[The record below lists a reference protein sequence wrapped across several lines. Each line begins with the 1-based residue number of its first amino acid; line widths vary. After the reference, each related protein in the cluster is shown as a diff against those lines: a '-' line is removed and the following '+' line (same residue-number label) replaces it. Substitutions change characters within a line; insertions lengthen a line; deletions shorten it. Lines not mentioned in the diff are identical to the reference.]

1 MKNIELRRFEWDSE
15 YMPDVVDKQVVG
27 FIADEVEL
35 YYPKAVSK
43 SEENGFTDFRSL
55 DIDQLYKTMYGC
67 VKKLMNDKEIL
78 EDKVSD
84 LENKLNMLLFQLNI
98 SL

>member
-1 MKNIELRRFEWDSE
+1 MKNIELRRFEWDPQ
-15 YMPDVVDKQVVG
+15 YMPDVTDKQVVG
-27 FIADEVEL
+27 FVADEVEV

-43 SEENGFTDFRSL
+43 SEENGFNDFRSL
-55 DIDQLYKTMYGC
+55 DIDQIYKTMYGC

-78 EDKVSD
+78 EDKVAT
-84 LENKLNMLLFQLNI
+84 LENKLNALLTQLNI